1 MRKAFILL
9 AIMFQV
15 LVLVYMAGDREHI
28 LRNGKIIHLRTAP
41 IDPRDLFRGDYIRL
55 NYEISRI
62 PVNKI
67 IDTNSTNELKK
78 GAKIYVILKEGPNG
92 LYEMVNASFKKPDDG
107 FYLRGR
113 IPYEY
118 KHLRPGNP
126 SWINYG
132 IEAYFVEQGKGRDIE
147 KRRGNRTSVQV
158 PLEMAIAVG
167 RNGKAVIKGY
177 RWSPLGIGFQV
188 LRSPPRNSQEP
199 EAPKSAAVRLTL
211 ANASDKPL
219 AIVDLPDYCS
229 FSLEP
234 VSWAKQQWA
243 PANIPCNEP
252 LPADNDVIVLLPQ
265 QEKSFIFDFSDE
277 RWFVRYNDDVR
288 EIGMLEWSEQFRIVY
303 RPPNESDCQHL
314 AKQELIRHGYLPSR
328 VFHGRGQID

>member
-41 IDPRDLFRGDYIRL
+41 IDPRDMFRGDYVRL

-92 LYEMVNASFKKPDDG
+92 LYEMVNASVKKPDEG

-126 SWINYG
+126 LWINYG
-132 IEAYFVEQGKGRDIE
+132 IEAYFVQQGKGRKIE
-147 KRRGNRTSVQV
+147 RRQGGRTTVQI
-158 PLEMAIAVG
+158 PLEMQIAVG
-167 RNGKAVIKGY
+167 NNGKAIIKGY
-177 RWSPLGIGFQV
+177 RWSPLGIDLQV
-188 LRSPPRNSQEP
+188 LRGAPRRVQAP
-199 EAPKSAAVRLTL
+199 DDPKSAKIRLTL
-211 ANASDKPL
+211 ANVSDAPL
-219 AIVDLPDYCS
+219 AIVELPEYCS
-229 FSLEP
+229 FSLES
-234 VSWAKQQWA
+234 VARAKKNWV
-243 PANIPCNEP
+243 PANIACNESF
-252 LPADNDVIVLLPQ
+252 PADSDIIVLLPQ
-265 QEKSFIFDFSDE
+265 QEKSFNFDFSDE
-277 RWFVRYNDDVR
+277 RWFVRHNDDVR
-288 EIGMLEWSEQFRIVY
+288 EIGILEWSEQFRIVY

-314 AKQELIRHGYLPSR
+314 AKQEFIRHGYLPSR